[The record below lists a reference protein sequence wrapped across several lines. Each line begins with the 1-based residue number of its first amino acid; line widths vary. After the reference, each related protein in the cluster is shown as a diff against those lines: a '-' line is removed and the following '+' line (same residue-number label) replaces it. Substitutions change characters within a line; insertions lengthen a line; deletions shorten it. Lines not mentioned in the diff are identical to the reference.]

1 MSCYL
6 CSKETI
12 SVVADVVSANF
23 NVEVEEAFKELLSY
37 NLENLIKRYDDADWG
52 QDSRRYVEVECSEAQ
67 TIYSIR
73 NYLYQTDDYVDNY
86 LIQWLREYS
95 QKNHDLIDNAT
106 EELYW
111 DVEDKPTIKEE
122 ATPIKT
128 RKQLFHERGL
138 DIAEIA
144 KLVRKDLKTEFGKD
158 NKFSVRIKRFSGGQS
173 LDVTCRKANA
183 DLCYTYEELC
193 EKANFEWLQYDN
205 PDLHK
210 YLDKKYKEVQFLTD
224 ETVKRIK
231 SIVDNYNYDESDSYT
246 DYYDV
251 GFYGFVDEQVKN
263 A

>member
-12 SVVADVVSANF
+12 SVVADVVGTNF
-23 NVEVEEAFKELLSY
+23 NVGVEEAFTELLSY

-52 QDSRRYVEVECSEAQ
+52 QDSHKYVEVECSEAQ

-95 QKNHDLIDNAT
+95 EKNHDLIDNAT

-111 DVEDKPTIKEE
+111 DIEDKPIIREE

-144 KLVRKDLKTEFGKD
+144 KLVRKDLKAEFGKD

-173 LDVTCRKANA
+173 LDVTCRKAND

-210 YLDKKYKEVQFLTD
+210 HLDKKYKEVQFLTD
-224 ETVKRIK
+224 ETVKKIK

>member
-23 NVEVEEAFKELLSY
+23 NVEVEEAFTELLSY
-37 NLENLIKRYDDADWG
+37 NLENLIKRYDDAEWG
-52 QDSRRYVEVECSEAQ
+52 QDSHRYVEVECSEAQ

-95 QKNHDLIDNAT
+95 KENKPLIDNAT

-111 DVEDKPTIKEE
+111 DVEDKPIIREE

-128 RKQLFHERGL
+128 RKQLYFERGL

-144 KLVRKDLKTEFGKD
+144 KLVRKDLKEEFGKD

-193 EKANFEWLQYDN
+193 DKANFEWLKHDD

-231 SIVDNYNYDESDSYT
+231 SIVDNYNYNESDSYT